1 LLIEQAGLPISS
13 IFIEFN
19 GVRRGC
25 GMRWIFLDWSNVK
38 GNEHFLGEGSLESKH
53 KCAEV

>member
-1 LLIEQAGLPISS
+1 MLIEQAGLPISS

-25 GMRWIFLDWSNVK
+25 GMGWIIWAWSNVK
-38 GNEHFLGEGSLESKH
+38 GNEQFLGGGL
-53 KCAEV
+53 